1 MLRKRGFI
9 MLVASLVLG
18 LGAAVVARGW
28 IAEQAAKDKA
38 DRAVVIAAAMAIPF
52 GTQVEERHLKIIE
65 MPKDA
70 VPPGSFSEIEAVVE
84 KVATQQIVAGEI
96 LMQARFVEQ
105 GSGSTLAAM
114 VDKKMRAVT
123 VRVDDVIGVGGF
135 LLPGNRVDVVAAR
148 RENRR
153 AVTDTILRN
162 IEVLAVDQT
171 ASTDDNE
178 PVIVRAV
185 TLQVTPEQAEILVR
199 GREEGTIQLTLRNP
213 LEAEEEE
220 VVVEEKPEVKPQRPV
235 VVRQAPTRPKPSN
248 VTIIRGTNVSETKT
262 TT

>member
-96 LMQARFVEQ
+96 LMQARFV
-105 GSGSTLAAM
+105 
-114 VDKKMRAVT
+114 
-123 VRVDDVIGVGGF
+123 
-135 LLPGNRVDVVAAR
+135 
-148 RENRR
+148 
-153 AVTDTILRN
+153 
-162 IEVLAVDQT
+162 
-171 ASTDDNE
+171 
-178 PVIVRAV
+178 
-185 TLQVTPEQAEILVR
+185 
-199 GREEGTIQLTLRNP
+199 
-213 LEAEEEE
+213 
-220 VVVEEKPEVKPQRPV
+220 
-235 VVRQAPTRPKPSN
+235 
-248 VTIIRGTNVSETKT
+248 
-262 TT
+262 

>member
-28 IAEQAAKDKA
+28 IAEQAAKEKA
-38 DRAVVIAAAMAIPF
+38 DRAIVIAAAMAIPF

-135 LLPGNRVDVVAAR
+135 LLPGNRVDVVAALASLIVLRLIPTLSSLRWATCLKITSTR
-148 RENRR
+148 RRNASR
-153 AVTDTILRN
+153 ATC
-162 IEVLAVDQT
+162 
-171 ASTDDNE
+171 
-178 PVIVRAV
+178 
-185 TLQVTPEQAEILVR
+185 
-199 GREEGTIQLTLRNP
+199 
-213 LEAEEEE
+213 
-220 VVVEEKPEVKPQRPV
+220 
-235 VVRQAPTRPKPSN
+235 
-248 VTIIRGTNVSETKT
+248 
-262 TT
+262 